1 MDPSASRYLSVVAA
15 VAAAW
20 LAGCAS
26 VEAPPTQLKEI
37 RPGYVAG
44 YLQPNEL
51 PDGLKLV
58 PPPPAPGSAA
68 LAADQEMHEATRAL
82 GSTPRFPLAALDAEL
97 LFPEATGHFACALGI
112 GISAEATPHLN
123 MLLRRVR
130 MDSSRANDTAK
141 AHYARRR
148 PFMDTKERTCTP
160 KEEARMKPD
169 SYPSGHASIG
179 WAWALV
185 LAEVA
190 PERANEILARGV
202 AYGQSRVVCGVHY
215 KSDLDAGRIIG
226 AATVSRLHANAVFR
240 AQVAEA
246 RKEVAAARAAGSR
259 PQRDCAAEAQALAL
273 DR

>member
-1 MDPSASRYLSVVAA
+1 
-15 VAAAW
+15 
-20 LAGCAS
+20 
-26 VEAPPTQLKEI
+26 
-37 RPGYVAG
+37 
-44 YLQPNEL
+44 
-51 PDGLKLV
+51 
-58 PPPPAPGSAA
+58 
-68 LAADQEMHEATRAL
+68 
-82 GSTPRFPLAALDAEL
+82 
-97 LFPEATGHFACALGI
+97 
-112 GISAEATPHLN
+112 